1 MNFQE
6 IKADSKVY
14 PGEYLLYE
22 PTMTIVICGAYNK
35 SENYIRCLGNGKVFS
50 DSIAK
55 FKKINLTAEERKVQ
69 RHTRC
74 KGCSGGSQ

>member
-35 SENYIRCLGNGKVFS
+35 SENYIRCLGNGKVFRGTLDARAAPEVVS
-50 DSIAK
+50 
-55 FKKINLTAEERKVQ
+55 E
-69 RHTRC
+69 
-74 KGCSGGSQ
+74 

>member
-35 SENYIRCLGNGKVFS
+35 KENYIRCLGNGKVFS
-50 DSIAK
+50 DAIAN
-55 FKKINLTAEERKVQ
+55 FKKISLTAEERKTQ
-69 RHTRC
+69 RHTKC
-74 KGCSGGSQ
+74 KGCSGRY